1 MPAGGRQAASASAA
15 NWTVTVEGEAVL
27 RDWVDRMWA
36 VLVAAAAV
44 LAAEL
49 LFEHDDL
56 A

>member
-15 NWTVTVEGEAVL
+15 DWTVTVESQAVL

-44 LAAEL
+44 LAVVL
-49 LFEHDDL
+49 LFEHADL